1 MGLDLSIYGT
11 SNYTQDEKGR
21 DTWTTTVLQ
30 RFNNFHKMNEIL
42 TWKFSNYEN
51 CATIDISI
59 DELQEILDELKED
72 KQEILDNR
80 VDKWNN
86 ETEEHFKSRMT
97 NDLQQLNAE
106 INGLEKFLN
115 SDDLYNFSDLQ
126 IHGWW

>member
-21 DTWTTTVLQ
+21 DTWSVTVLQ
-30 RFNNFHKMNEIL
+30 RFNNFWKMNEIL

-59 DELQEILDELKED
+59 DELQEILDELKD
-72 KQEILDNR
+72 NKQEIIDGK

-86 ETEEHFKSRMT
+86 ETEEHFKSRMI

-106 INGLEKFLN
+106 IEGLEQFLN

>member
-11 SNYTQDEKGR
+11 SNYAQDEKGR
-21 DTWTTTVLQ
+21 NTWNVTVLQ
-30 RFNNFHKMNEIL
+30 RFNNFWKMNEIL

-59 DELQEILDELKED
+59 EELQEILDELKD
-72 KQEILDNR
+72 NRQEIIDNK

-106 INGLEKFLN
+106 IEGLEQFLN

>member
-1 MGLDLSIYGT
+1 MGLDLTIYGT
-11 SNYTQDEKGR
+11 SNYKQDENGR
-21 DTWTTTVLQ
+21 DTWTVTALQ
-30 RFNNFHKMNEIL
+30 RFNNFWKMNEIL

-59 DELQEILDELKED
+59 EELQEILDELKD
-72 KQEILDNR
+72 NKQEIIDNK

-106 INGLEKFLN
+106 IEGLEQFLN

>member
-21 DTWTTTVLQ
+21 DTWSVTVLQ
-30 RFNNFHKMNEIL
+30 RFNNFWKMNEIL

-59 DELQEILDELKED
+59 EELQEILDELKD
-72 KQEILDNR
+72 NKQEIIDGE

-106 INGLEKFLN
+106 IEGLEQLLN

>member
-21 DTWTTTVLQ
+21 DTWSVTVLQ
-30 RFNNFHKMNEIL
+30 RFNNFWKMNEIL

-51 CATIDISI
+51 CATIDISV

-72 KQEILDNR
+72 KQEIIDGK

-106 INGLEKFLN
+106 IEGLEQFLN

>member
-1 MGLDLSIYGT
+1 MGLDLTIYGT
-11 SNYTQDEKGR
+11 SNYKQDENGR
-21 DTWTTTVLQ
+21 DTWTVTALQ
-30 RFNNFHKMNEIL
+30 RFNNFWKMNEIL

-59 DELQEILDELKED
+59 EELQEILDELKD
-72 KQEILDNR
+72 NKQEIIDGE

-86 ETEEHFKSRMT
+86 ETEEHFKSRMA
-97 NDLQQLNAE
+97 NDLQQFNAE
-106 INGLEKFLN
+106 IEGLEKFLN

>member
-11 SNYTQDEKGR
+11 SNYVQDEKGR
-21 DTWTTTVLQ
+21 NTWNVTVLQ
-30 RFNNFHKMNEIL
+30 RFNNFWKMNEIL

-59 DELQEILDELKED
+59 EELQEILDELKD
-72 KQEILDNR
+72 NRQEIIDNK

-106 INGLEKFLN
+106 IDGLEQFLN

>member
-11 SNYTQDEKGR
+11 SNYVQDEKGR
-21 DTWTTTVLQ
+21 NTWNVTVLQ
-30 RFNNFHKMNEIL
+30 RFNNFWKMNKIL

-59 DELQEILDELKED
+59 EELQEILDELKD
-72 KQEILDNR
+72 NWQEIIDNK

-106 INGLEKFLN
+106 IDGLEQFLN

>member
-1 MGLDLSIYGT
+1 MGLDLTIYGT
-11 SNYTQDEKGR
+11 SNYKQDENGR
-21 DTWTTTVLQ
+21 DTWTVTALQ
-30 RFNNFHKMNEIL
+30 RFNNFRKMNEIL

-59 DELQEILDELKED
+59 EELQEILDELKD
-72 KQEILDNR
+72 NKQEIIDGE

-86 ETEEHFKSRMT
+86 ETEEHFKSRMA
-97 NDLQQLNAE
+97 NDLQQFNAE
-106 INGLEKFLN
+106 IEGLEKFLN

>member
-21 DTWTTTVLQ
+21 DTWSVTVLQ
-30 RFNNFHKMNEIL
+30 RFNNFWKMNEIL

-59 DELQEILDELKED
+59 EELQEILDELKD
-72 KQEILDNR
+72 NKQEIIDGE
-80 VDKWNN
+80 VTKWSN
-86 ETEEHFKSRMT
+86 ETEEHFKSRMA
-97 NDLQQLNAE
+97 NDLQQFNAE
-106 INGLEKFLN
+106 IEGLEKFLN

>member
-21 DTWTTTVLQ
+21 DTWSVTVLQ
-30 RFNNFHKMNEIL
+30 RFNNFWKMNEIL

-59 DELQEILDELKED
+59 DELQEILDELKDD
-72 KQEILDNR
+72 KQEIIDGK
-80 VDKWNN
+80 VGKWNN

-106 INGLEKFLN
+106 IEGLEKFLN

>member
-11 SNYTQDEKGR
+11 SNYVQDEKGR
-21 DTWTTTVLQ
+21 NTWNVTVLQ
-30 RFNNFHKMNEIL
+30 RFNNFWKMNKIL

-59 DELQEILDELKED
+59 EELQEILDELKD
-72 KQEILDNR
+72 NRQEIIDNK

-106 INGLEKFLN
+106 IDGLEQFLN

>member
-1 MGLDLSIYGT
+1 MGLDLTIYGT

-21 DTWTTTVLQ
+21 DTWSVTVLQ
-30 RFNNFHKMNEIL
+30 RFNNFWKMNEIL

-59 DELQEILDELKED
+59 DELQEILDELKDD
-72 KQEILDNR
+72 KQEIIDGK

-106 INGLEKFLN
+106 IEGLEQFLN

>member
-21 DTWTTTVLQ
+21 DTWSVTVLQ
-30 RFNNFHKMNEIL
+30 RFNNFWKMNEIL

-59 DELQEILDELKED
+59 EELQEILDELKDD
-72 KQEILDNR
+72 KQEIIDNK

-106 INGLEKFLN
+106 IEGLEQFLN

>member
-11 SNYTQDEKGR
+11 SNYAQDEKGR
-21 DTWTTTVLQ
+21 DTWSVTVLQ
-30 RFNNFHKMNEIL
+30 RFNNFWKMNEIL

-72 KQEILDNR
+72 KQEIIDNK

-106 INGLEKFLN
+106 IEGLEQFLN
-115 SDDLYNFSDLQ
+115 SDDLCNFSDLQ

>member
-21 DTWTTTVLQ
+21 DTWSVTVLQ
-30 RFNNFHKMNEIL
+30 RFNNFWKMNEIL

-59 DELQEILDELKED
+59 DELQEILDELKDD
-72 KQEILDNR
+72 KQEIIDGK

-106 INGLEKFLN
+106 IEGLEQFLN

>member
-21 DTWTTTVLQ
+21 DTWSVTVLQ
-30 RFNNFHKMNEIL
+30 RFNNFWKMNEIL

-59 DELQEILDELKED
+59 DELQEILDELKD
-72 KQEILDNR
+72 NKQEIIDNK

-106 INGLEKFLN
+106 IEGLEQFLN

>member
-11 SNYTQDEKGR
+11 SNYAQDEKGR
-21 DTWTTTVLQ
+21 DTWSVTVLQ
-30 RFNNFHKMNEIL
+30 RFNNFWKMNEIL

-72 KQEILDNR
+72 KQEILDNK

-106 INGLEKFLN
+106 IEGLEQFLN

>member
-21 DTWTTTVLQ
+21 DTWSVTVLQ
-30 RFNNFHKMNEIL
+30 RFNNFWKMNEIL

-51 CATIDISI
+51 CATIDISV
-59 DELQEILDELKED
+59 DELQEILDELKDD
-72 KQEILDNR
+72 KQEIIDGK

-106 INGLEKFLN
+106 IDGLQGFLN